1 MYEVLILNYDGI
13 VGYSYEIVS
22 ASKCV
27 MMCESMNGPLC
38 VFFFFWHYLK
48 NSIAKVT
55 QNTTNPGEA
64 APPKWKIR
72 NDAHMRSIH
81 DWSIVTIKIMIP
93 ILVGCS

>member
-38 VFFFFWHYLK
+38 FFFFFLALFEKFNCKGNTKY
-48 NSIAKVT
+48 NQPGRGSAT
-55 QNTTNPGEA
+55 QVEN
-64 APPKWKIR
+64 KK
-72 NDAHMRSIH
+72 
-81 DWSIVTIKIMIP
+81 
-93 ILVGCS
+93 